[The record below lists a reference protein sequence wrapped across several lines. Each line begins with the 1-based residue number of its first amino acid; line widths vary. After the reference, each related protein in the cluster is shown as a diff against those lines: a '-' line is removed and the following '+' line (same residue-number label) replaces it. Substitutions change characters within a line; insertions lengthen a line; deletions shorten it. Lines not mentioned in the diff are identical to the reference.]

1 MRLGAEYITIV
12 LQQVI
17 VASHNTTGS
26 KAPHV
31 HLRWKLYNDACS
43 CTYSGDLRVGFLT
56 QKIDH
61 NVDQSLSKDPLYNT
75 LMSLTNVNL
84 RSSALALLLLWKL
97 GAEKGVLFKSININ
111 CSLHSAAQVQT

>member
-17 VASHNTTGS
+17 VASHNTTGG
-26 KAPHV
+26 KAPYV

-43 CTYSGDLRVGFLT
+43 CTYSGDLGVGFLT

-61 NVDQSLSKDPLYNT
+61 NVDQSLSKDSLYNT
-75 LMSLTNVNL
+75 LMSLTNINL
-84 RSSALALLLLWKL
+84 
-97 GAEKGVLFKSININ
+97 
-111 CSLHSAAQVQT
+111 LHSYCYGSWVLRKGCCSKALTSTAVYILLHKYKLNIH